1 MYTLQAIFI
10 TLCAIF
16 PSWVVAIALSIVAIV
31 AVVIIIKLISLVLD
45 AVPFL

>member
-1 MYTLQAIFI
+1 MSTIASIII

-16 PSWVVAIALSIVAIV
+16 PTWVVAVALAFVTFVAILVLIKIVAF
-31 AVVIIIKLISLVLD
+31 VLE

>member
-1 MYTLQAIFI
+1 MSTIASVVI

-16 PSWVVAIALSIVAIV
+16 PTWVVTIALALITFVAIMILIKIVAF
-31 AVVIIIKLISLVLD
+31 VLD

>member
-1 MYTLQAIFI
+1 MYTLQAIFV

-16 PSWVVAIALSIVAIV
+16 PTWVVLVALSIIAIVAIV
-31 AVVIIIKLISLVLD
+31 IVIKLISLVMD

>member
-1 MYTLQAIFI
+1 MYTLQAIFV

-16 PSWVVAIALSIVAIV
+16 PTWVVLIALSIIAIV
-31 AVVIIIKLISLVLD
+31 AIIVVIKLISLVLD

>member
-16 PSWVVAIALSIVAIV
+16 PSWVVAVALSIIAIV
-31 AVVIIIKLISLVLD
+31 AIIVVIKLISLVLD

>member
-1 MYTLQAIFI
+1 MFTLQAIII

-16 PSWVVAIALSIVAIV
+16 PTWVVAVALSIIAIV
-31 AVVIIIKLISLVLD
+31 AIIVIIKLVSLVLD

>member
-1 MYTLQAIFI
+1 MTLIASVII

-16 PSWVVAIALSIVAIV
+16 PTWVVAIALSMITFVAIV
-31 AVVIIIKLISLVLD
+31 IVIKLISFVLD

>member
-16 PSWVVAIALSIVAIV
+16 PAWVVAIALSIVAIV
-31 AVVIIIKLISLVLD
+31 AVVIIIKLISLMLD

>member
-1 MYTLQAIFI
+1 MYMLESILI

-16 PSWVVAIALSIVAIV
+16 PTWVVAVALSIVAFVMI
-31 AVVIIIKLISLVLD
+31 VIIVKLIALVLD

>member
-1 MYTLQAIFI
+1 MFTLQAIFI

>member
-1 MYTLQAIFI
+1 MYTLQAIFV

-16 PSWVVAIALSIVAIV
+16 PTWVVLVALSIVAIV
-31 AVVIIIKLISLVLD
+31 AIVIVIKLISLVMD